1 MPGRARWILV
11 RYHYMGAGRGWS
23 CVCSEGKVGGW
34 MESPLGFR
42 VVYTTIDVVGNS
54 VLCLR
59 FCLVEKSQACQDFYS
74 GQTCRFTLVATKA
87 FFSLEAAFAWSTP
100 NIVAHSHRCASY
112 FGDTRVSR

>member
-1 MPGRARWILV
+1 
-11 RYHYMGAGRGWS
+11 
-23 CVCSEGKVGGW
+23 

-59 FCLVEKSQACQDFYS
+59 FCLVEKSQACQDFYG

-87 FFSLEAAFAWSTP
+87 LLSLEATFAWSTP
-100 NIVAHSHRCASY
+100 NIVTHPHLYANY
-112 FGDTRVSR
+112 FGDTRLSR